1 MAARTRLLSLQRGRI
16 DRPEVTATEVGHV
29 SDQRMR
35 SDLPCRGAS
44 RRDRVVPAA
53 VGIALMT
60 VWLLVS
66 VATAATAVGKVAKT
80 AKPQPKVAARR
91 DGFIP
96 NGRCTKVGVHQ
107 PNSTYDCV
115 RVGGQL
121 FWRSLGTV
129 NNPVPVGQSTNFAMT
144 QTVATSRDGS
154 TSADIGLSFMLRVS
168 GELFVAPPDR
178 FVPDPTRTP
187 IPTDHVVAVLPLS
200 FISFSGYAGN
210 MAEAKVDIDI
220 IDSSGTAYS
229 VLGDRACE
237 RYGDTRLLELLPS
250 TRMGPTL
257 GKAMVGN
264 LCAVV
269 PVSVMSDR
277 STVVRFSEA
286 RDHRLEILLRK
297 KITAA
302 QAEAILTQQGETAL
316 YVRAFSV

>member
-1 MAARTRLLSLQRGRI
+1 MSGQEM
-16 DRPEVTATEVGHV
+16 P
-29 SDQRMR
+29 M
-35 SDLPCRGAS
+35 DLACRGAS
-44 RRDRVVPAA
+44 RRGRVVRTA
-53 VGIALMT
+53 VGLALTT
-60 VWLLVS
+60 VWPLLN

-80 AKPQPKVAARR
+80 AKPHTKGAARR

-96 NGRCTKVGVHQ
+96 DGRCTKVGVHE

-115 RVGGQL
+115 RVGGEL
-121 FWRSLGTV
+121 FWRSRGTV
-129 NNPVPVGQSTNFAMT
+129 NNPVPVGQSTDFGMT

-154 TSADIGLSFMLRVS
+154 TSADIVLSFMLQVS
-168 GELFVAPPDR
+168 RDLFVAPPDR
-178 FVPDPTRTP
+178 FVPDPTRSP

-200 FISFSGYAGN
+200 FVSFAAYAGN

-220 IDSSGTAYS
+220 IDSTGAEYS

-257 GKAMVGN
+257 GKAKVGN

-277 STVVRFSEA
+277 STVVRFREA
-286 RDHRLEILLRK
+286 RDHRLEMLLRK
-297 KITAA
+297 KLTAA
-302 QAEAILTQQGETAL
+302 QAGAILKQQGETAL
-316 YVRAFSV
+316 YVRAFSI